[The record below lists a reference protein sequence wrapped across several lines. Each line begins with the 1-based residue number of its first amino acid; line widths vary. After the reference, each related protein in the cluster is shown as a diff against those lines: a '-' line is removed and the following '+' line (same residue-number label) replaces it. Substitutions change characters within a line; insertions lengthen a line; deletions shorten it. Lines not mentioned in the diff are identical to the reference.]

1 MQILLYLVM
10 ALLVFTGVLALIA
23 AQWNTAMLMLGAAS
37 ILYMLNRIALLL
49 QMQMQMMED
58 A

>member
-1 MQILLYLVM
+1 MQILIYLVM
-10 ALLVFTGVLALIA
+10 ALLLFTGVLALIA
-23 AQWNTAMLMLGAAS
+23 AQWNTAMLMIGAAS
-37 ILYMLNRIALLL
+37 ILYMLQRIALLL